1 MRMMLRWTVP
11 VEAGNK
17 AIAEGTLFSTI
28 VKLMERV
35 KPEAAYF
42 WPENGERSGLVV
54 FDMADPSEIPQIAE
68 GLFSNL
74 NAAVSFN
81 PVMNPDD
88 LRKGLSG

>member
-17 AIAEGTLFSTI
+17 AIEEGKMLST
-28 VKLMERV
+28 VSALMEKL

-42 WPENGERSGLVV
+42 WPENGERSAMLV
-54 FDMADPSEIPQIAE
+54 FDMADPSEIPKIAE
-68 GLFSNL
+68 GLFENL

-88 LRKGLSG
+88 LKRGLGG